1 MSGLSDTV
9 PSSVWE
15 IVSSTH
21 TLLGNSL
28 TFGEGIACDALKDIL
43 IHLQGTL
50 LRNLWAAQND
60 DNHTDFNILVDAS
73 DMGRIRSVT
82 VLNELYMRMAQAAPV
97 RRELPAPGRVQTL
110 DSITGSE
117 SPWDFAQHP
126 PLQSQEL
133 PLAQSPL
140 QTPNAQRLPAQNP
153 FPSRDHTQDPNPS
166 KSPKP
171 ARMGWLHTLKS
182 RKDIVP
188 PDSDTSGFSTLVSE
202 LNVNDSPLGI
212 QFDGKAPSTW
222 NPPSQDFPALP
233 NISKTRSE
241 CVLPP
246 SPWQPSPDLSIPE
259 DNPWEE
265 EVSSSQSVAGAFT
278 PDLKQQGPRRR
289 STEATLVDRDSN
301 YGHDLTPYTTE
312 ARSRPEA
319 APLTEEGRANHESRP
334 SKMKLH
340 SWSWR
345 RSSAEATQLKENKS
359 PPQTPG
365 QKPRVSPIVSQTRS
379 SQSSSSP
386 KPNPDAK
393 NLYSG
398 FCVGAYKMQV
408 GFGQESLKLK
418 NASISMGGEMNYWA
432 CINKYCVFEGPAW
445 KSGKN
450 WTISNAVRVRH
461 GVQYRW
467 QFLAKSHVALSKTSG
482 RAFDYQ
488 CIFCISQAQPSAV
501 YRTEPAFI
509 EHISTHRGQR
519 AEASIADKFCCIDD
533 RVARA
538 EEDFDIN
545 LTPHGTAQNA
555 DGSLRGHSWLASPEM
570 TELDTHSTEGGFPWA
585 PAGRFLGA
593 NV

>member
-1 MSGLSDTV
+1 M
-9 PSSVWE
+9 
-15 IVSSTH
+15 
-21 TLLGNSL
+21 
-28 TFGEGIACDALKDIL
+28 FGVGIACDALKDIL
-43 IHLQGTL
+43 IHLQGSL

-110 DSITGSE
+110 NSITGSE

-140 QTPNAQRLPAQNP
+140 QTPSAQRLPTQNP
-153 FPSRDHTQDPNPS
+153 VPSRDHTQDPNPS

-171 ARMGWLHTLKS
+171 TRIRWLPTSKS
-182 RKDIVP
+182 RKEIAP
-188 PDSDTSGFSTLVSE
+188 PDSDTSGLSTLNDE

-222 NPPSQDFPALP
+222 KPPSQDVAALP
-233 NISKTRSE
+233 NISNTRSE
-241 CVLPP
+241 GVLPAL
-246 SPWQPSPDLSIPE
+246 PWQPSPDLSIPE

-265 EVSSSQSVAGAFT
+265 EVSQSVAGAFT
-278 PDLKQQGPRRR
+278 PDLKQQGPLRR

-301 YGHDLTPYTTE
+301 HGHDLTPYTTE
-312 ARSRPEA
+312 ARSRSEA
-319 APLTEEGRANHESRP
+319 APLTEEGRANHELRP
-334 SKMKLH
+334 SKMKRP

-359 PPQTPG
+359 PPQTSG
-365 QKPRVSPIVSQTRS
+365 QNSRVSPVVSRTRS

-393 NLYSG
+393 NLYNG
-398 FCVGAYKMQV
+398 FCLGAYKMQV

-445 KSGKN
+445 KSGKTWN
-450 WTISNAVRVRH
+450 ISNAVRVRH

-467 QFLAKSHVALSKTSG
+467 KFLAKSHVALSKTSG

-488 CIFCISQAQPSAV
+488 CIFCISQGQPSAV
-501 YRTEPAFI
+501 YRTESAFI
-509 EHISTHRGQR
+509 EHVSTHRGQR
-519 AEASIADKFCCIDD
+519 ADASIADKFCCIDD

-545 LTPHGTAQNA
+545 LTQHGTGQNA
-555 DGSLRGHSWLASPEM
+555 DGSLQGQSLVASSEM
-570 TELDTHSTEGGFPWA
+570 TELDTHSTEGGLPMGTGWT
-585 PAGRFLGA
+585 FLGC
-593 NV
+593 